1 MTHTPTDIDG
11 NPYTPTLN
19 YGWLTDAHRATC
31 ALHMAC
37 DPSQIEYR
45 LDARAKMAARYR
57 AEKVAKLLAEAVS
70 EIGKMTETE
79 RDAFDLDT
87 SADPL
92 TLDYLSATL
101 ETAATGLH
109 RAADGLALGR
119 ATDETKRTAMASR
132 AARRDLTEPD
142 KEEP

>member
-1 MTHTPTDIDG
+1 M
-11 NPYTPTLN
+11 
-19 YGWLTDAHRATC
+19 
-31 ALHMAC
+31 
-37 DPSQIEYR
+37 
-45 LDARAKMAARYR
+45 
-57 AEKVAKLLAEAVS
+57 AEAVS
-70 EIGKMTETE
+70 EIRKMTETE

-92 TLDYLSATL
+92 TLDDLSATL
-101 ETAATGLH
+101 ETAATGFQ